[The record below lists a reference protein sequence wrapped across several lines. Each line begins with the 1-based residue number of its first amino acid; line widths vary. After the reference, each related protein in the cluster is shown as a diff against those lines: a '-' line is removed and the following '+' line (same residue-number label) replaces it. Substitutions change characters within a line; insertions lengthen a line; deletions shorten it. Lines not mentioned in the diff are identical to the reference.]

1 MTGSMASLLLG
12 SRWDH
17 EHEEEEREQG
27 DEFAD
32 PLGASSLTSSPSLQP
47 PFFPFAIA
55 KATSRFEAHQHRHS
69 SSASSGPASD
79 ALALAVASD
88 WNSYK
93 ASVMHRFASTG
104 TITVTTVSDHK
115 ILTPFFAHF
124 SLWWPSSTHS
134 FQLNKVVNILLNSSE
149 YLSSQAG
156 CSFACTKLLSYF
168 HWHHHC
174 HFS

>member
-1 MTGSMASLLLG
+1 VVCDGDPSAFAANSARGRSVTGSMASLLLG

-17 EHEEEEREQG
+17 EHEEEVREQG

-115 ILTPFFAHF
+115 IITPFLHTFLFGGHRLYIAF
-124 SLWWPSSTHS
+124 SLIR
-134 FQLNKVVNILLNSSE
+134 L
-149 YLSSQAG
+149 
-156 CSFACTKLLSYF
+156 
-168 HWHHHC
+168 
-174 HFS
+174 

>member
-1 MTGSMASLLLG
+1 MASLLLG

-17 EHEEEEREQG
+17 EHEEEEEREQG
-27 DEFAD
+27 EEFAD

-104 TITVTTVSDHK
+104 TITVTTVSHHK
-115 ILTPFFAHF
+115 ILT
-124 SLWWPSSTHS
+124 L
-134 FQLNKVVNILLNSSE
+134 I
-149 YLSSQAG
+149 
-156 CSFACTKLLSYF
+156 
-168 HWHHHC
+168 WHT
-174 HFS
+174 FLF